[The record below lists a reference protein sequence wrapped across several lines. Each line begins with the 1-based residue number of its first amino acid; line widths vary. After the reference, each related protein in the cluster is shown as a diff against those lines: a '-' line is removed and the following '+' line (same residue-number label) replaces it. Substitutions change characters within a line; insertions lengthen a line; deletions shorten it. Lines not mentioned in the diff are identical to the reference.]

1 MVTVTRKFEASGDL
15 SDLIDRASKL
25 TAAEL
30 AAAVKHWRGR
40 TRLPDACR
48 MLDLPQGTLE
58 KIEQGR
64 GFRYPLLLLLA
75 MRDLKPHGRW
85 R

>member
-1 MVTVTRKFEASGDL
+1 MTRSYEVTGDL
-15 SDLIDRASKL
+15 SELIDRANAL
-25 TAAEL
+25 ADHEL
-30 AAAVKHWRGR
+30 AAAVKDWRGR
-40 TRLPDACR
+40 TRLSEAALLLGIP
-48 MLDLPQGTLE
+48 PTTLE

-64 GFRYPLLLLLA
+64 GFRYPRLLLTA